1 MIMSLSSHS
10 VVVRGLPLLVTLLL
24 AGCASEPPAPTSP
37 ATPAGR
43 PIPKAMQPQKP
54 ADMKTRIVRFLPK
67 QVPDKQGWANDV
79 VTALTTQNLTVSDH
93 NVCTVLAVAEQEAT
107 YQADPVVPG
116 LGKIAWKEI
125 NARAG
130 KLLIPEFMVRTALSI
145 KSPTGKS
152 YAERI
157 DKLRTE
163 REMSEIFEDM
173 IGTVPMGKQLFGNM
187 NPVRTGGPMQVSIA
201 FAEANARGY
210 PYSVKESIR
219 HEVFTRRGGI
229 WFGTRHIFGYPADY
243 PDTLYR
249 FADFNAGWYA
259 SRNAAFQAAVSRL
272 SGKNL
277 ALDGDLIRYNS
288 DKPGNT
294 ELAVYTLASRVNMSK
309 TAISQSLKLGD
320 SSDFAKSDLY
330 HRVFALAPRS
340 PATSP
345 PPGLPSGWM
354 SASSAACRRWRRS
367 TDTFKQQ
374 GRPIGRP
381 SLVHP
386 SLRLSF
392 YPISALIPRHA
403 GKSRHPQNRFPLLSP
418 RLAVRSTMG
427 LPQLGHMGLWLFA

>member
-1 MIMSLSSHS
+1 MTFSLSSIS
-10 VVVRGLPLLVTLLL
+10 FAVRALPLFVTLLL
-24 AGCASEPPAPTSP
+24 AGCASDPGAPAQD
-37 ATPAGR
+37 AAA
-43 PIPKAMQPQKP
+43 IAKLPKAMQPQKP
-54 ADMKTRIVRFLPK
+54 ADMKTRIVRFLPR

-79 VTALTTQNLTVSDH
+79 VTALTSQGLTVSDH
-93 NVCTVLAVAEQEAT
+93 NVCSVLAVAEQEAT
-107 YQADPVVPG
+107 YQADPVVPN
-116 LGKIAWKEI
+116 LSKIAWKEI

-130 KLLIPEFMVRTALSI
+130 KLLIPEFVVRTALSI
-145 KSPTGKS
+145 NSPTGKT

-157 DKLRTE
+157 DRVRTE

-173 IGTVPMGKQLFGNM
+173 IGEVPMGKQLFGNM

-210 PYSVKESIR
+210 PYLVKDSIR

-229 WFGTRHIFGYPADY
+229 WFGTKHIFGYPADY

-272 SGKNL
+272 SGKSL

-309 TAISQSLKLGD
+309 KAISQSLRLGD

-330 HRVFALAPRS
+330 HRVFTLA
-340 PATSP
+340 
-345 PPGLPSGWM
+345 
-354 SASSAACRRWRRS
+354 
-367 TDTFKQQ
+367 DKQ
-374 GRPIGRP
+374 
-381 SLVHP
+381 
-386 SLRLSF
+386 
-392 YPISALIPRHA
+392 A
-403 GKSRHPQNRFPLLSP
+403 GKRLPRAILPGIQLKSP
-418 RLAVRSTMG
+418 KITRNLTTAWFAKRVDDREQACVRKMATIR
-427 LPQLGHMGLWLFA
+427 

>member
-1 MIMSLSSHS
+1 MIMSLFSPS

-24 AGCASEPPAPTSP
+24 AGCASEPPAP
-37 ATPAGR
+37 ATPSTSGTAAGR

-54 ADMKTRIVRFLPK
+54 ADMKSRIVTFLPRN
-67 QVPDKQGWANDV
+67 VVDKPGWANDV
-79 VTALTTQNLTVSDH
+79 VTALTSQGLTVSDH

-130 KLLIPEFMVRTALSI
+130 KLLIPEFVVRTALSI
-145 KSPTGKS
+145 KSPTGKT

-173 IGTVPMGKQLFGNM
+173 IGEVPMGKQLFGNM
-187 NPVRTGGPMQVSIA
+187 NPVRTGGPMQVSVA
-201 FAEANARGY
+201 FAEANTRGY
-210 PYSVKESIR
+210 PYPVKESIR

-229 WFGTRHIFGYPADY
+229 WFGTKHIFGYPADY

-277 ALDGDLIRYNS
+277 ALDGDLIRYDS
-288 DKPGNT
+288 DLPGKT
-294 ELAVYTLASRVNMSK
+294 ELAVHAIAGQLSMSK
-309 TAISQSLKLGD
+309 QAIHQSLNLGD
-320 SSDFAKSDLY
+320 TAEFGQSDLY
-330 HRVFALAPRS
+330 HRVFTLA
-340 PATSP
+340 
-345 PPGLPSGWM
+345 
-354 SASSAACRRWRRS
+354 
-367 TDTFKQQ
+367 DQK
-374 GRPIGRP
+374 
-381 SLVHP
+381 
-386 SLRLSF
+386 
-392 YPISALIPRHA
+392 A
-403 GKSRHPQNRFPLLSP
+403 GKRLPRAILPGIQLKSP
-418 RLAVRSTMG
+418 KITRNLTTA
-427 LPQLGHMGLWLFA
+427 WFAKRVDEREQRCVQKMATIR

>member
-1 MIMSLSSHS
+1 MIMSLFSPS

-24 AGCASEPPAPTSP
+24 AGCASEPPAPATPPTSG
-37 ATPAGR
+37 TPAGR

-54 ADMKTRIVRFLPK
+54 ADMKSRIVTFLPRN
-67 QVPDKQGWANDV
+67 VVDKPGWANDV
-79 VTALTTQNLTVSDH
+79 VTALTSQGLTVSDH

-145 KSPTGKS
+145 KSPTGKT

-173 IGTVPMGKQLFGNM
+173 IGEVPMGKQLFGNM
-187 NPVRTGGPMQVSIA
+187 NPVRTGGPMQVSVA
-201 FAEANARGY
+201 FAEANTRGY
-210 PYSVKESIR
+210 PYPVKDSIR

-229 WFGTRHIFGYPADY
+229 WFGTKHIFGYPADY

-272 SGKNL
+272 SGKTL
-277 ALDGDLIRYNS
+277 ALDGDLIRYDS
-288 DKPGNT
+288 ELPGKT
-294 ELAVYTLASRVNMSK
+294 ELAVHAIAGQLSMSK
-309 TAISQSLKLGD
+309 QAIHQSLKLGD
-320 SSDFAKSDLY
+320 TAEFGQSDLY
-330 HRVFALAPRS
+330 HRVFTLA
-340 PATSP
+340 
-345 PPGLPSGWM
+345 
-354 SASSAACRRWRRS
+354 
-367 TDTFKQQ
+367 DQK
-374 GRPIGRP
+374 
-381 SLVHP
+381 
-386 SLRLSF
+386 
-392 YPISALIPRHA
+392 A
-403 GKSRHPQNRFPLLSP
+403 GKRLPRAILPGIQLKSP
-418 RLAVRSTMG
+418 KIIRNLTTA
-427 LPQLGHMGLWLFA
+427 WFAKRVDEREQRCVQKMATIR